1 MLQQSGLNSSWFARY
16 EHMSRKYKVGAHAHP
31 EAKEVDEDSAPS
43 GKRGKRRS
51 RGGSSAG
58 FLPSI
63 GVPEEVQRVVQS
75 ANNSKGD
82 YNEPCSLRTYQA
94 RLSKSIAPAQ
104 DPYEPEVRKLAKC
117 TGLSARKVEDLRQIY
132 LEHSRGRKKIDLVSF
147 RKLMCY
153 FGVTSKEVTD
163 RVFEIKEHDN
173 RQLTN
178 HDIAREKS
186 LRFEDFLRIAVLFKQ
201 GERTD
206 QAAMLFRI
214 IDVSDDHNLSKFE
227 LLRFF
232 CGDLR
237 NKEHKR
243 AMSDVV
249 NELMSL
255 IDEDGSGEVDYDEFI
270 DKVSGDDD
278 VWAMFCAISPFSKMG
293 ESIDRR
299 TLSMA
304 LTQSLE

>member
-1 MLQQSGLNSSWFARY
+1 
-16 EHMSRKYKVGAHAHP
+16 
-31 EAKEVDEDSAPS
+31 
-43 GKRGKRRS
+43 
-51 RGGSSAG
+51 
-58 FLPSI
+58 
-63 GVPEEVQRVVQS
+63 
-75 ANNSKGD
+75 
-82 YNEPCSLRTYQA
+82 
-94 RLSKSIAPAQ
+94 
-104 DPYEPEVRKLAKC
+104 
-117 TGLSARKVEDLRQIY
+117 
-132 LEHSRGRKKIDLVSF
+132 
-147 RKLMCY
+147 
-153 FGVTSKEVTD
+153 
-163 RVFEIKEHDN
+163 
-173 RQLTN
+173 
-178 HDIAREKS
+178 
-186 LRFEDFLRIAVLFKQ
+186 
-201 GERTD
+201 
-206 QAAMLFRI
+206 
-214 IDVSDDHNLSKFE
+214 VSDDHNLSKFE

>member
-1 MLQQSGLNSSWFARY
+1 
-16 EHMSRKYKVGAHAHP
+16 
-31 EAKEVDEDSAPS
+31 
-43 GKRGKRRS
+43 
-51 RGGSSAG
+51 
-58 FLPSI
+58 
-63 GVPEEVQRVVQS
+63 
-75 ANNSKGD
+75 
-82 YNEPCSLRTYQA
+82 
-94 RLSKSIAPAQ
+94 
-104 DPYEPEVRKLAKC
+104 
-117 TGLSARKVEDLRQIY
+117 
-132 LEHSRGRKKIDLVSF
+132 
-147 RKLMCY
+147 
-153 FGVTSKEVTD
+153 
-163 RVFEIKEHDN
+163 
-173 RQLTN
+173 
-178 HDIAREKS
+178 
-186 LRFEDFLRIAVLFKQ
+186 
-201 GERTD
+201 
-206 QAAMLFRI
+206 
-214 IDVSDDHNLSKFE
+214 VSDDHNLSKFE

-255 IDEDGSGEVDYDEFI
+255 IDEDGSGEVAACQDIIALCELVELQVDYDEFI